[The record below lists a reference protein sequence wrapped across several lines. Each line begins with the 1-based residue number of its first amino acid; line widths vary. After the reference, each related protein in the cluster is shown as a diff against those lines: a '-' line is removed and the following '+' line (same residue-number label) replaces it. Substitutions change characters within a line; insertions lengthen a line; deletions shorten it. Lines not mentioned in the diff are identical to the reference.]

1 MKSNKEKLD
10 EIEIISKQRIHKYRP
25 MNPHPMSFFIGFSDG
40 AEWQSERMYSE
51 EEVFNLLN
59 FVNDRLPDLYSR
71 FSPEEELEYWF
82 KERKK

>member
-1 MKSNKEKLD
+1 MESNKETLEEAADRYFPLAEK
-10 EIEIISKQRIHKYRP
+10 IGGKTYTAHKG
-25 MNPHPMSFFIGFSDG
+25 FIAG
-40 AEWQSERMYSE
+40 AKWQSERMYSD

>member
-1 MKSNKEKLD
+1 MEANKETL
-10 EIEIISKQRIHKYRP
+10 EEASSNWFIEQGFNIYNHYDTRP
-25 MNPHPMSFFIGFSDG
+25 AFIEG
-40 AEWQSERMYSE
+40 AKWQKERMYSE